1 MTIFKNPFKNQIVK
15 FDKVAF
21 AMVLILIGIGLVM
34 IYSASLEIAKVK
46 YHTSSFFLMKQF
58 MRIGFAF
65 IFFYIVLNVDY
76 HWLVDRNRIFMIIAV
91 GLLLYLIV
99 NNGVSSIKGAKRWVS
114 IFGVTIQPSD
124 MAKMV
129 LIMYMGKM
137 ISKNEKELEN
147 GNIESLL
154 SMLVVPAVIVGLII
168 LQPNFSTAAIVCSI
182 IGTMLFIGGLRLRFF
197 MVVVAM
203 AIPAAIILVLKA
215 PYRLARLKA
224 FLSPDQFL
232 TGSYQANQSLIGL
245 GSGGIKGVGL
255 GQSSQKLLY
264 LPEPFNDFI
273 FSILGEEFGF
283 IGVMVVFALFA
294 TLVYRGFVI
303 ASKAPDRLGHHLAI
317 GITVMFAFYFFIH
330 SGVVSVLFPTTGIPL
345 PFISY
350 GGSNLLFNMIAMG
363 ILLNISTQS
372 GRKIVP

>member
-1 MTIFKNPFKNQIVK
+1 QVF
-15 FDKVAF
+15 
-21 AMVLILIGIGLVM
+21 
-34 IYSASLEIAKVK
+34 
-46 YHTSSFFLMKQF
+46 
-58 MRIGFAF
+58 RIGFAF
-65 IFFYIVLNVDY
+65 IFFYLALNVDY
-76 HWLVDRNRIFMIIAV
+76 HWLVDRNRLFMIIAV
-91 GLLLYLIV
+91 GLLMYLIV

-114 IFGVTIQPSD
+114 ILGVTIQPSD

-137 ISKNEKELEN
+137 ISKSEKHLQD
-147 GNIESLL
+147 GNTETLL
-154 SMLVVPAVIVGLII
+154 SMLVIPGVIIGMII
-168 LQPNFSTAAIVCSI
+168 LQPNFSTAVIVSAIMGV
-182 IGTMLFIGGLRLRFF
+182 MLFVGGLRLRFV
-197 MVVVAM
+197 MM
-203 AIPAAIILVLKA
+203 AFGAAILGGIILVIKA

-224 FLSPDQFL
+224 FMSPDQFM
-232 TGSYQANQSLIGL
+232 TSSYQANQSLIGL
-245 GSGGIKGVGL
+245 GSGGINGVGL

-283 IGVMVVFALFA
+283 IGIIIVFALFA

-303 ASKAPDRLGHHLAI
+303 ASKAPDRLGFHIAI
-317 GITVMFAFYFFIH
+317 GITTMFAFYFFIH

-372 GRKIVP
+372 GRRIVP